1 MLWGPDPP
9 CGVVTLNVM
18 DPILGHVGG
27 GSFDPLQLAG
37 LTLAATAYALRSRT
51 LAEEGRAVP
60 AWRVA
65 CFAAGVIAIGLGL
78 VSPLAHMGGE
88 LQWAHMAQHLV
99 IGDIA
104 AGLIVLGLTGPL
116 LQPLLAIKA
125 IDGLRVLT
133 HPLVALPLW
142 AASLYIWHI
151 PALYQATL
159 TSEVAHALQHSCFIG
174 FGILMWMP
182 VFGPLPKPAWFGLG
196 AKLGYVVAV
205 RFVGTVLGNVF
216 MWSNTAFYPDYA
228 PTQADFGI
236 DPIADQSTAG
246 VLMTVE
252 GGLVTLGVLAWL
264 FLKWAQ
270 QDTERQALIELAE
283 ERGVPLSEGRAER
296 AVAAGQGSRLAE
308 RIRDA

>member
-1 MLWGPDPP
+1 M
-9 CGVVTLNVM
+9 T
-18 DPILGHVGG
+18 PILGHVGG
-27 GSFDPLQLAG
+27 GTLDPIQLAG
-37 LTLAATAYALRSRT
+37 LTLAATAYALRSRA
-51 LAEEGRAVP
+51 LAEEGRPVP

-65 CFAAGVIAIGLGL
+65 CFSVGITLIALGL

-104 AGLIVLGLTGPL
+104 AALIVGGLTGPL

-125 IDGLRVLT
+125 IDRLRVLT

-159 TSEVAHALQHSCFIG
+159 TSEAVHALQHSCFIG

-182 VFGPLPKPAWFGLG
+182 LFGPLPKPAWFGIG
-196 AKLGYVVAV
+196 AKIGYVVAV
-205 RFVGTVLGNVF
+205 RFAGTILGNVF

-228 PTQADFGI
+228 PGQADFGI

-246 VLMTVE
+246 VLMTLE
-252 GGLVTLGVLAWL
+252 GGLITLGVLAWL
-264 FLKWAQ
+264 FMKWAQ
-270 QDTERQALIELAE
+270 QDTERQALVELAD
-283 ERGVPLSEGRAER
+283 ERGVELSEGRAER
-296 AVAAGQGSRLAE
+296 AVAAGEGARLAE
-308 RIRDA
+308 RIRGA

>member
-1 MLWGPDPP
+1 M
-9 CGVVTLNVM
+9 T
-18 DPILGHVGG
+18 PILGHVGG
-27 GSFDPLQLAG
+27 GTLDPIQLAG

-51 LAEEGRAVP
+51 LAEEGRPVP

-65 CFAAGVIAIGLGL
+65 CFSVGITLIALGL

-104 AGLIVLGLTGPL
+104 AALIVGGLTGPL
-116 LQPLLAIKA
+116 LQPLLAVKA
-125 IDGLRVLT
+125 IDRLRVLT

-159 TSEVAHALQHSCFIG
+159 TSEAVHALQHSCFIG

-182 VFGPLPKPAWFGLG
+182 LFGPLPKPAWFGIG
-196 AKLGYVVAV
+196 AKIGYVVAV
-205 RFVGTVLGNVF
+205 RFAGTILGNVF

-228 PTQADFGI
+228 PGQADFGI

-246 VLMTVE
+246 VLMTLE
-252 GGLVTLGVLAWL
+252 GGLITLGVLAWL
-264 FLKWAQ
+264 FMKWAQ
-270 QDTERQALIELAE
+270 QDTERQALVELAD
-283 ERGVPLSEGRAER
+283 ERGVELSEGRAER
-296 AVAAGQGSRLAE
+296 AVAAGEGARLAE
-308 RIRDA
+308 RIRGA

>member
-1 MLWGPDPP
+1 M
-9 CGVVTLNVM
+9 
-18 DPILGHVGG
+18 
-27 GSFDPLQLAG
+27 
-37 LTLAATAYALRSRT
+37 
-51 LAEEGRAVP
+51 
-60 AWRVA
+60 
-65 CFAAGVIAIGLGL
+65 IAIGLGL

-99 IGDIA
+99 IGDLA

-116 LQPLLAIKA
+116 LQPLLAVKA

-133 HPLVALPLW
+133 HPARGAAAVGCEPLHL
-142 AASLYIWHI
+142 AHPGAVPGDPDERAPL
-151 PALYQATL
+151 
-159 TSEVAHALQHSCFIG
+159 HALQHSCFIG

-182 VFGPLPKPAWFGLG
+182 VFGPLPKPAWFGLA
-196 AKLGYVVAV
+196 AKLVYVLAV
-205 RFVGTVLGNVF
+205 RFAGTVLGNVF

-228 PTQADFGI
+228 PGQADFGI